1 MAPSTT
7 SKLFLNTLRDG
18 DSTTSMGSCMGTVES
33 RPETLIDPLGK
44 DQVSLGSTGEGNSA
58 V

>member
-1 MAPSTT
+1 
-7 SKLFLNTLRDG
+7 
-18 DSTTSMGSCMGTVES
+18 MGTVES
-33 RPETLIDPLGK
+33 WPEPLIDPWGK

>member
-1 MAPSTT
+1 MALSTT

-44 DQVSLGSTGEGNSA
+44 GPGQPWEHR
-58 V
+58 